1 MLPSGYTNHNRLRDY
16 SSLFS
21 RNQVLSWFNNDFSSI
36 YAKIIRYDWQLLNKQ
51 NWTYLKYLK
60 KIYKTIEREYQN
72 EYVLKNSFLN
82 QWLREQL
89 GGDDSVIF
97 NEYRVGK
104 AIADLVMFNGVSKAF
119 EIKTELDSNSRLLNQ
134 LENYKK
140 AFNEVYIIVPESKL
154 NLYNKVES
162 DVGIIT
168 FKKDNK
174 NKFTL
179 IRKAKQQLLIDAKVI
194 MNMLHSKEYKAL
206 VKSYYGMLPIMTS
219 FNQYDICSKL
229 MSQIPNLIL
238 NKLYLKTMKSRKPK
252 NHISYKSH
260 KEFNQLSL
268 ALNLSKHQ
276 YDKLLLNL
284 KQTINIE

>member
-1 MLPSGYTNHNRLRDY
+1 MLPSGYTNHDRLRDY

-36 YAKIIRYDWQLLNKQ
+36 NAKIIRYDWQLLNKQ

-72 EYVLKNSFLN
+72 EYILKNSFLN
-82 QWLREQL
+82 QWLREEL

-119 EIKTELDSNSRLLNQ
+119 EIKTELDSNARLENQ
-134 LENYKK
+134 LENYRK
-140 AFNEVYIIVPESKL
+140 AFNEVYVIVPESRL
-154 NLYNKVES
+154 SLYYKQKK
-162 DVGIIT
+162 DIGIIS
-168 FKKDNK
+168 FRKDIKK
-174 NKFTL
+174 KFTL
-179 IRKAKQQLLIDAKVI
+179 IRKAKNRLLIDPKTI
-194 MNMLHSKEYKAL
+194 MNILHTKEYKTI
-206 VKSYYGMLPIMTS
+206 VKTYYDRLPKMTS
-219 FNQYDICSKL
+219 FNQYNICNKL
-229 MSQIPNLIL
+229 MSKIPSSSL
-238 NKLYLKTMKSRKPK
+238 NELYLKTMKSRKPK

-268 ALNLSKHQ
+268 ALNLSKNQ
-276 YDKLLLNL
+276 YEKLLLNL